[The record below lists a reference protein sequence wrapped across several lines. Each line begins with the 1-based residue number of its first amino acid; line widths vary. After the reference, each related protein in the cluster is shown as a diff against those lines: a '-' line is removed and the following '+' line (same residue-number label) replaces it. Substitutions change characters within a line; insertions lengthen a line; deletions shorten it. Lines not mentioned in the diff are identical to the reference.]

1 VTFRMS
7 HFEIY
12 QHPARERIA
21 IRRGFSP
28 VAALLS
34 WGWLFLQ
41 RLWFEGAVVLILN
54 ALGLFLMRIA
64 GAPWGA
70 ILLFQLLIAGV
81 VGWSARRLREVA
93 AERSG
98 FGYQCTIPARNGPA
112 ALAKLAAVGGVPLA
126 EWRARRMWV
135 VPDVV
140 PRSLRGLAA
149 VAQLTL
155 KAAFR
160 FRLVVVLLLILLAV
174 VIVLPMVIK
183 HDGSAQGFTQILIT
197 YTLSSIT
204 ALLGLVTLWLACGT
218 LARDVEDAS
227 MQLVC
232 TKPIPRWQ
240 IWMGKWLGISLLN
253 LVFLAITGT
262 TLYVLLFWKASAL
275 PEKQQ
280 EVLREEVLVARAVA
294 REPINSYEKEAEEL
308 TQQRLREDA
317 SSQLDPKFIRE
328 QFRETLKAQ
337 DQVVPPGGYRVWQIP
352 FGDRAAELA
361 GKPLQLRVKYYSPD
375 AAGSTTPSQ
384 FGWEIGSEGRA
395 PLRLQNSFA
404 AESASTFPIGTN
416 LIGAN
421 GVLTIV
427 GYNLNQRPVLFP
439 LEDGLEVLYPEG
451 GFGLNFVRGL
461 AIILFWLGLLAA
473 IGLFAASKL
482 QFSVAAF
489 VSLSILLLGLSSGT
503 LKQVVEQ
510 RGIMGVDSET
520 GQVMAETT
528 INRVA
533 VAVYG
538 TARQVIEL
546 ITGYNPVD
554 SLSTGRSITWGRLAQ
569 AAVLVVGVAGGL
581 FAGAGIW
588 IFTRREL
595 AAPI

>member
-1 VTFRMS
+1 MS

-12 QHPARERIA
+12 GHPASGPMA

-28 VAALLS
+28 VAAVLS
-34 WGWLFLQ
+34 WVWLFIH
-41 RLWFEGAVVLILN
+41 RLWFEGAAVLILN
-54 ALGLFLMRIA
+54 ALGLFLLRIA
-64 GAPWGA
+64 GAPAGA
-70 ILLFQLLIAGV
+70 MVLFQLLIAVG
-81 VGWSARRLREVA
+81 VGWSARRFREVA

-98 FGYQCTIPARNGPA
+98 FGYLCTIPARNGPA
-112 ALAKLAAVGGVPLA
+112 AIAKLAAVGGVPLA

-135 VPDVV
+135 VPDMV
-140 PRSLRGLAA
+140 PRGVRGLAA

-160 FRLVVVLLLILLAV
+160 FRLVVVLLLLLLAV
-174 VIVLPMVIK
+174 VIVLPMMIK

-197 YTLSSIT
+197 YTLTSIT
-204 ALLGLVTLWLACGT
+204 ALLGLTTLWLACGT

-240 IWMGKWLGISLLN
+240 VWIGKWLGIMLLN
-253 LVFLAITGT
+253 IVFLGVTGT
-262 TLYVLLFWKASAL
+262 TLYVLLYWKASSL
-275 PEKQQ
+275 PEPQQ
-280 EVLREEVLVARAVA
+280 VVLREEVLVARGIA
-294 REPINSYEKEAEEL
+294 REEPHDYDKEAEEL
-308 TQQRLREDA
+308 TQKRLKEDA
-317 SSQLDPKFIRE
+317 SAKLDPRFVRE
-328 QFRETLKAQ
+328 QFRANLKAQ
-337 DQVVPPGGYRVWQIP
+337 DQVVTPGGARVWQIP
-352 FGDRAAELA
+352 FGSRAAALA
-361 GKPLQLRVKYYSPD
+361 GRPLQLRVKYYSPD
-375 AAGSTTPSQ
+375 AAGSTTPNQ

-395 PLRLQNSFA
+395 PLRMQNSFA
-404 AESASTFPIGTN
+404 AESAATFPIGTN
-416 LIGAN
+416 LIGPD
-421 GVLTIV
+421 GVLTII
-427 GYNLNQRPVLFP
+427 GYNLNPRPVLFP

-451 GFGLNFVRGL
+451 GFGPNFIRGL

-489 VSLSILLLGLSSGT
+489 VSLSILLVGLSSGS

-510 RGIMGVDSET
+510 RGIVGIDHDT
-520 GQVMAETT
+520 GQVAAETT

-538 TARQVIEL
+538 SARKVIEL
-546 ITGYNPVD
+546 ITGYDPVD
-554 SLSTGRSITWGRLAQ
+554 SLSTGRSITWSRLAQ
-569 AAVLVVGVAGGL
+569 AGLLVVGVAGGL